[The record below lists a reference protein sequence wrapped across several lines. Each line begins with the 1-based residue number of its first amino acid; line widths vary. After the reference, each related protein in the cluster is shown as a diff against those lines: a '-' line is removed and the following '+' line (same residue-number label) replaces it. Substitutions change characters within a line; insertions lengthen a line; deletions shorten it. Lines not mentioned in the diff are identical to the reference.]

1 MSDTSPLGFGRFV
14 PGFDFLQNLAKNASE
29 GSSKMPGLS
38 NWIAP
43 TLSVEDLEKRVEEL
57 KAVQFWLEQN
67 SRALTATI
75 QALEVQKMTLSTLKG
90 MNVSMGDMASLFQ
103 PKSGSEDKAS
113 AASLPSPADAFAGVT
128 QAMTDAMVRAT
139 SAFVS
144 PPAAPSAAPDK
155 AAPVAAA
162 APAPQEPPAA
172 SEKHGKDDKD
182 GKDGK
187 GEARADT
194 VLGSVIDPMQWW
206 GALTQQFQQIAASA
220 LQDVAKQASLESA
233 ASMTQGAVK
242 SATELASKMAATGMK
257 SVQDVQS
264 AVGRGAAAQKTA
276 PAKKKPAASH
286 SDKAAAA
293 PAAPA
298 KKSPARKAAA
308 PSKRARS

>member
-1 MSDTSPLGFGRFV
+1 
-14 PGFDFLQNLAKNASE
+14 
-29 GSSKMPGLS
+29 
-38 NWIAP
+38 
-43 TLSVEDLEKRVEEL
+43 
-57 KAVQFWLEQN
+57 
-67 SRALTATI
+67 
-75 QALEVQKMTLSTLKG
+75 
-90 MNVSMGDMASLFQ
+90 
-103 PKSGSEDKAS
+103 
-113 AASLPSPADAFAGVT
+113 
-128 QAMTDAMVRAT
+128 AMTDAMVRAT

-242 SATELASKMAATGMK
+242 SATELASQMAATGM
-257 SVQDVQS
+257 
-264 AVGRGAAAQKTA
+264 
-276 PAKKKPAASH
+276 
-286 SDKAAAA
+286 
-293 PAAPA
+293 
-298 KKSPARKAAA
+298 
-308 PSKRARS
+308 

>member
-1 MSDTSPLGFGRFV
+1 MSDTSPFGFGKFV

-38 NWIAP
+38 SWIAP
-43 TLSVEDLEKRVEEL
+43 TMSVEDIEKRVEEL

-67 SRALTATI
+67 SRALTATL

-103 PKSGSEDKAS
+103 PKSGSEGKAS
-113 AASLPSPADAFAGVT
+113 AASSPSAADAFAGVT

-139 SAFVS
+139 SAFAS
-144 PPAAPSAAPDK
+144 PAAAPSAAAEK
-155 AAPVAAA
+155 APPPAAA
-162 APAPQEPPAA
+162 APAPAPAPQEAPAA
-172 SEKHGKDDKD
+172 TDTQGKDEKL
-182 GKDGK
+182 
-187 GEARADT
+187 ADT

-220 LQDVAKQASLESA
+220 LQDVAKKASLESA
-233 ASMTQGAVK
+233 AEMTQGALK
-242 SATELASKMAATGMK
+242 SATELANQMATTGMK

-264 AVGRGAAAQKTA
+264 AVGRSAAAKKTA
-276 PAKKKPAASH
+276 PAKKSPAAS
-286 SDKAAAA
+286 SSGSGKAAAA

-298 KKSPARKAAA
+298 KKSPTRTAAA
-308 PSKRARS
+308 PSKRARG